1 MGAKCFLH
9 EYTEEREGRKEKE
22 GKGKKFSRYW
32 AFREKI
38 PTHLKSIIVNL
49 PLGKYFRSA
58 RNNSSAHEIHI
69 KEKET

>member
-22 GKGKKFSRYW
+22 GKGKNLVVTGLLEK
-32 AFREKI
+32 KI
-38 PTHLKSIIVNL
+38 PTHLKSIIVNVSL
-49 PLGKYFRSA
+49 DKYFCSA